1 MCARAR
7 LGVCVSLCA
16 RARERVCVRVS
27 EREREKDVYG
37 KEKLHLRILLVSDN
51 AIVNVL
57 DHVSLSVQVK

>member
-1 MCARAR
+1 
-7 LGVCVSLCA
+7 
-16 RARERVCVRVS
+16 VS